1 MVSDGKQPIARVP
14 AFRAP
19 RSGAYRPP
27 VYATMTRAGDDV
39 GLHVG
44 GVLVVVD
51 EQDFHAWAFW
61 I

>member
-1 MVSDGKQPIARVP
+1 
-14 AFRAP
+14 
-19 RSGAYRPP
+19 
-27 VYATMTRAGDDV
+27 MTRAGDDV